1 VLARILLRFARW
13 PHYLRK
19 HLGTRQV
26 GGEAQAGPRDA
37 GPAETTMRRRLVLAA
52 IAALV
57 CGASPHAHHSF
68 GAMYLESDMIE
79 VDGTVVEFQ
88 YKNPHAWVH
97 VRGIERGTGQE
108 KVYAAEWVSTSQL
121 ERQGIDKN
129 TLKPGDKVRVWGSPS
144 KNPAEFKMH
153 LKRIER
159 PSDGWQ
165 WRGNQNGG
173 RGNDR

>member
-1 VLARILLRFARW
+1 
-13 PHYLRK
+13 
-19 HLGTRQV
+19 
-26 GGEAQAGPRDA
+26 
-37 GPAETTMRRRLVLAA
+37 MRRRLVLAA

-97 VRGIERGTGQE
+97 VNGSE
-108 KVYAAEWVSTSQL
+108 KGGGFGGDRVYSAEWVSTSQL